1 MSLFTR
7 LTHPVGNEQ
16 KIPSHQFMAALA
28 ELGRGE
34 FTRVEARTILHLA
47 WNPNPGA
54 IDGYIIYF
62 GPSADTASTQVSEI
76 SLTAP
81 GFDPLAPAVKYA
93 AAPPGFPASWP
104 VRHVHFPC
112 VGLRASGSQ
121 IQSAPTPERLTTSG

>member
-1 MSLFTR
+1 MSLFAR

-34 FTRVEARTILHLA
+34 FTRVEVRTLHLA

-62 GPSADTASTQVSEI
+62 GPSADTASTQVSDI

-81 GFDPLAPAVKYA
+81 GFDPLAPAVEYDA
-93 AAPPGFPASWP
+93 DADL
-104 VRHVHFPC
+104 
-112 VGLRASGSQ
+112 GL
-121 IQSAPTPERLTTSG
+121 SAGDTVCFRLKAYNANGTSGFSEGVCITL